1 MEYKNVEKKD
11 FKGNKVK
18 VLAETYEPGI
28 PEIKGCGEDLGW
40 RKNLL
45 SKDDM
50 LMYLKNGERY
60 FYSSEWYG
68 SERRR

>member
-18 VLAETYEPGI
+18 VLAETYEPGE

-45 SKDDM
+45 NKDNM
-50 LMYLKNGERY
+50 IKYLKNGERY

-68 SERRR
+68 SEKRR